1 MDDPVVP
8 FDLHRMFL
16 GDLPPLFLAEIVVRT
31 AAIYLYAL
39 IMTRFMSK
47 RGMTELT
54 PLEYMLIIAMGSAA
68 GDPMFYPDVP
78 LLHAIVVI
86 TMLISMRR
94 GILYITQRSE
104 TLEHLV
110 EARPVLVVDGGR
122 IVREVLDNE
131 DLEHGSLLAQLRGQ
145 GIRHLSEVEYAYL
158 EPTGEVSVFRYEQPP
173 APAHSIIPHRSQY
186 LGQPPSD
193 D

>member
-1 MDDPVVP
+1 MDDPIVP

-16 GDLPPLFLAEIVVRT
+16 GDLPPLFLAEVVVRT

-39 IMTRFMSK
+39 AITRLMSR

-54 PLEYMLIIAMGSAA
+54 PLEYVLIIAMGSAA

-78 LLHAIVVI
+78 LLHAIIVI

-104 TLEHLV
+104 PLEHLV
-110 EARPVLVVDGGR
+110 EARPVMVVDGGR
-122 IVREVLDNE
+122 IVTEVLDHE
-131 DLEHGSLLAQLRGQ
+131 DLEHGSLLAQLRTQ

-173 APAHSIIPHRSQY
+173 APAYSIIPHRPQY
-186 LGQPPSD
+186 RGQPPSD